1 MGKWLEA
8 ARPIRAAMDTAGA
21 ALDDAAA
28 LEAMA
33 VFKPWAAGTAY
44 AVDDR
49 ARYGD
54 SLYRCVQAHTAQAD
68 WTPPTVP
75 ALWTR
80 ISVEEWPEWV
90 QPTGAQDAYSIG
102 DKVTYEGV
110 RYVSLIDGNVW
121 SPAAYP
127 AGWEAQG

>member
-1 MGKWLEA
+1 MGRWLEA
-8 ARPIRAAMDTAGA
+8 AKPVRAAMDTAGA
-21 ALDDAAA
+21 ALNDAAA

-33 VFKPWAAGTAY
+33 VFKTWADGTAY

-49 ARYGD
+49 IRYGD
-54 SLYRCVQAHTAQAD
+54 NLYRCVQAHTSQAD
-68 WTPPTVP
+68 WTPSATP

-80 ISVEEWPEWV
+80 VSVEEWPEWM

-121 SPAAYP
+121 SPAAHP
-127 AGWEAQG
+127 AGWEKQA

>member
-1 MGKWLEA
+1 MGRWLEA
-8 ARPIRAAMDTAGA
+8 ARPVRAAMDVAGA

-49 ARYGD
+49 IRYGD
-54 SLYRCVQAHTAQAD
+54 SLYRCVQAHASQAD
-68 WTPPTVP
+68 WTPPATP
-75 ALWTR
+75 ALWAR

-121 SPAAYP
+121 SPTAYP
-127 AGWEAQG
+127 AGWEMQA

>member
-33 VFKPWAAGTAY
+33 VFKLWTAGTAY
-44 AVDDR
+44 TVDDR

-68 WTPPTVP
+68 WTPPAVP

-121 SPAAYP
+121 SPTAYP